1 MLCYLDACVC
11 TPVFVCVGGM
21 VTDVHGCVV
30 NVLVF
35 EKGRIIDLR
44 RVGTTDNMHSF
55 EEVWRFVHPF
65 RVSFPSFHCHLQI
78 HNKMF
83 ENITLSTHNLC
94 MSSASSVTEKYSFP

>member
-44 RVGTTDNMHSF
+44 RVVTTDNMDSF
-55 EEVWRFVHPF
+55 EVYGALSIRFGLASHPF
-65 RVSFPSFHCHLQI
+65 TALY
-78 HNKMF
+78 KY
-83 ENITLSTHNLC
+83 ITKCLKT
-94 MSSASSVTEKYSFP
+94 